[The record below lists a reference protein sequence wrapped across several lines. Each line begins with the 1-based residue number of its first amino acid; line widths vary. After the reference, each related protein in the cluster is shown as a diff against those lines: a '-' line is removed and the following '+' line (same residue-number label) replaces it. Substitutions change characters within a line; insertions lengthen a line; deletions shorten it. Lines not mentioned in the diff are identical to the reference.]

1 VTGVN
6 MYPMFD
12 HLHLVRPQIEALIH
26 LYDAGKIHPFVDK
39 TFPFAEA
46 PAAHHY
52 LHDRKARGKLL
63 LVP

>member
-1 VTGVN
+1 
-6 MYPMFD
+6 MYEAG
-12 HLHLVRPQIEALIH
+12 QIR
-26 LYDAGKIHPFVDK
+26 PFVDK
-39 TFPFAEA
+39 TFPFTDA